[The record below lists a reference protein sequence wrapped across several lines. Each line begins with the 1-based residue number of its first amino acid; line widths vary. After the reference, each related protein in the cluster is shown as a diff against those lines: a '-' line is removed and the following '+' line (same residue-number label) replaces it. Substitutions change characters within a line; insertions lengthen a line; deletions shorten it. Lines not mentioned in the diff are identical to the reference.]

1 MPLWRLLAILFAL
14 TPTACAAQSP
24 TAGRYPSL
32 GAARPSPTVSYGPW
46 SDRDYR
52 YRLLP
57 GDELS
62 LNFLVQTD
70 MNARVTVGPDGR
82 VAPAL
87 TGSVPVA
94 GLTVEEAGQALT
106 EAYGKVL
113 RNPQVEALVATYG
126 AAQVYVGGEVR
137 NPGAIPIRGQINTA
151 QAIVAAGGFQETA
164 KTGKVVVLRRRP
176 ADNRLLLREVDVK
189 ALLSGQGADDFQILP
204 GDLIFVP
211 RSNIAEVNLFVRQYL
226 NGALPFNFGFTYDFN
241 RSN

>member
-1 MPLWRLLAILFAL
+1 MPLWRLLAILLAM
-14 TPTACAAQSP
+14 TPAACAAQ
-24 TAGRYPSL
+24 TGERYPSL
-32 GAARPSPTVSYGPW
+32 GGSTQPAPTVSYGPW
-46 SDRDYR
+46 TDADYR

-57 GDELS
+57 GDELA
-62 LNFLVQTD
+62 LNFLIQTD

-94 GLTVEEAGQALT
+94 GLTVEEAGAALT
-106 EAYGKVL
+106 AAYGKVL

-137 NPGAIPIRGQINTA
+137 NAGAIPLRGQINVA
-151 QAIVAAGGFQETA
+151 QAIMAAGGFQETA

-176 ADNRLLLREVDVK
+176 ADNRLLLRVVDVG
-189 ALLSGQGADDFQILP
+189 ALLDGKPKDDFQILP

-211 RSNIAEVNLFVRQYL
+211 RSTISEVNLFVRQYL
-226 NGALPFNFGFTYDFN
+226 NGVIPFNFGFTIDPNQF
-241 RSN
+241 